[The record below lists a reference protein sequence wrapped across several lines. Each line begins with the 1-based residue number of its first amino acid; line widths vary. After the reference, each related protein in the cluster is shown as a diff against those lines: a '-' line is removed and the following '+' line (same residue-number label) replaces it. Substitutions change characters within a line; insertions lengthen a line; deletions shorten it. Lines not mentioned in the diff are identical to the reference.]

1 MNVLLISR
9 CPPYPLHLG
18 DRLILWHLT
27 RELRAMGVRFDLL
40 ALADRAE
47 DGAETGHYA
56 GQYGRLALFPDPPRT
71 LASYAR
77 RALVPGARWPRTA
90 RAAWSPALWRA
101 IETWRGERCYDL
113 VHLFGGVQVYEFAHA
128 LGGLPAI
135 ITPYESYTLL
145 LERELAAGGGL
156 ATRLRAAMAAR
167 FEAFMFTPY
176 RQAVVL
182 AEPDRQRLLALN
194 PDLPLSVI
202 PNGVDLATFAP
213 MDLPRRTETI
223 VFVGNYAYGP
233 NHDAALLLARDILPE
248 VQAAVPGAR
257 LQLVGHAPPPD
268 LLALASP
275 DVQVTGRVEDVRP
288 YLAAAGVFASPLRT
302 GAGIKNKILEAMA
315 MATPVV
321 ASPIS
326 MDGIAA
332 RPGQDVLVA
341 QPDAFAAAIVQ
352 VMRDDALRAQLA
364 GARRVVVDG
373 YGWEAVARQ
382 YLSLYERT
390 LAGYRPGA

>member
-1 MNVLLISR
+1 
-9 CPPYPLHLG
+9 
-18 DRLILWHLT
+18 
-27 RELRAMGVRFDLL
+27 
-40 ALADRAE
+40 
-47 DGAETGHYA
+47 
-56 GQYGRLALFPDPPRT
+56 
-71 LASYAR
+71 
-77 RALVPGARWPRTA
+77 
-90 RAAWSPALWRA
+90 
-101 IETWRGERCYDL
+101 
-113 VHLFGGVQVYEFAHA
+113 
-128 LGGLPAI
+128 
-135 ITPYESYTLL
+135 
-145 LERELAAGGGL
+145 
-156 ATRLRAAMAAR
+156 
-167 FEAFMFTPY
+167 
-176 RQAVVL
+176 
-182 AEPDRQRLLALN
+182 
-194 PDLPLSVI
+194 
-202 PNGVDLATFAP
+202 
-213 MDLPRRTETI
+213 
-223 VFVGNYAYGP
+223 
-233 NHDAALLLARDILPE
+233 